1 MPQSKK
7 KFIITQDQSVSN
19 ILIAHGFRLLS
30 NINGTYTFE
39 NKPNGQFNFEGID
52 VKKIAYT
59 NILSL

>member
-1 MPQSKK
+1 MKK
-7 KFIITQDQSVSN
+7 KNNFIVTKDKEVAGK
-19 ILIAHGFRLLS
+19 LISEGFRLVTE
-30 NINGTYTFE
+30 INGTYTFE